1 MITGEFRNM
10 RSIFDPNDLHA
21 DIKDQ
26 VLNYN
31 KDIVDEVAKAV
42 SENRVVV
49 VGMRYNDAVYSA
61 RKALKKAGI
70 EFTYLEYGSYTSSWR
85 KRLALKMWTGWPTF
99 PMVFVGGVLV
109 GGSKDVRALIAEGR
123 LNK

>member
-1 MITGEFRNM
+1 M
-10 RSIFDPNDLHA
+10 RSVLTPNELHA

-26 VLNYN
+26 VLHYN

-49 VGMRYNDAVYSA
+49 VGMRYNDAVYTA

-99 PMVFVGGVLV
+99 PMVFVDGVLV
-109 GGSKDVRALIAEGR
+109 GGSSDLRTLLKET
-123 LNK
+123 

>member
-1 MITGEFRNM
+1 MPRAVLSDHLLEENIREQVSGY
-10 RSIFDPNDLHA
+10 HA
-21 DIKDQ
+21 ET
-26 VLNYN
+26 VN
-31 KDIVDEVAKAV
+31 EVQKAII
-42 SENRVVV
+42 ENRVVV

-99 PMVFVGGVLV
+99 PMVFVDKALV
-109 GGSKDVRALIAEGR
+109 GGSKDVRALIADGR